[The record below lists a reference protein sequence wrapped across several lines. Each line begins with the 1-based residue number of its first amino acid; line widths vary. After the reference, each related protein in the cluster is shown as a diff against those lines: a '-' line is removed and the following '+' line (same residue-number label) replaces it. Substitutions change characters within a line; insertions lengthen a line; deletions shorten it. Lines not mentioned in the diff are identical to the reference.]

1 MKHITMSLV
10 ALLMSVA
17 FVSCD
22 NDDPNSESIF
32 KTETKNETEFDKWL
46 NTNFVEPYNIKLY
59 YLYNDKLTD
68 NYYNVVPATI
78 TNSKAMAKMIKHVW
92 LDAYVE
98 ACGVDFLKANAFRVF
113 QFIGSPE
120 FDGQGKIV
128 LGTAEGGVQVT
139 LFRLN
144 ELDLD
149 HIYVN
154 QDEPFRAKAKL
165 PLDLNY
171 WYFHTMHHEFCHIL
185 TQKKDY
191 STDFQTISA
200 GKYHSTDWINVKDED
215 AIQEG
220 FVTGY
225 ASGEYNEDFAEVYAN
240 YVTSSDESWEAR
252 LDKGIQY
259 HFEGIDSKGDPIE
272 EETENKVKVPG
283 QHFWGYPSWN
293 ELKAAG
299 FSAIT
304 YKGKDKDGK
313 SISVNARGFLT
324 NQKLAELGFV
334 KLTSPSVSSTA
345 GKDIINSKLEIV
357 RSYLHDSWGI
367 DLEKLRT
374 IVLRRS
380 AEVMNMD
387 LTTLN

>member
-98 ACGVDFLKANAFRVF
+98 ACGADFLKANAFRVF

-120 FDGQGKIV
+120 YNGKGEIV

-154 QDEPFRAKAKL
+154 QDEPFRAHAKL

-185 TQKKDY
+185 TQKKYY

-200 GKYHSTDWINVKDED
+200 GKYHSTDWINVDDED
-215 AIQEG
+215 AVKEG

-240 YVTSSDESWEAR
+240 YVTSSDESWKAR
-252 LDKGIQY
+252 LDKGIEY
-259 HFEGIDSKGDPIE
+259 TVTGLNAKG
-272 EETENKVKVPG
+272 ETIQVA
-283 QHFWGYPSWN
+283 FWGEPTN
-293 ELKAAG
+293 ADLVGAG
-299 FSAIT
+299 FRKIT
-304 YKGKDKDGK
+304 GAK
-313 SISVNARGFLT
+313 I
-324 NQKLAELGFV
+324 
-334 KLTSPSVSSTA
+334 TSTQGA
-345 GKDIINSKLEIV
+345 DIINAKLEIV
-357 RSYLHDSWGI
+357 RSYLQDSWGI
-367 DLEKLRT
+367 DLEKLRA

>member
-98 ACGVDFLKANAFRVF
+98 ACGEDFLKANAFRVF

-120 FDGQGKIV
+120 FDSQGSIV
-128 LGTAEGGVQVT
+128 LGTAEGGIQVT

-144 ELDLD
+144 ELDLNN
-149 HIYVN
+149 IYVN
-154 QDEPFRAKAKL
+154 QDEPFRAHAKL

-185 TQKKDY
+185 TQKKYY

-200 GKYHSTDWINVKDED
+200 GKYHSTDWINVEDED
-215 AIQEG
+215 AVKEG

-240 YVTSSDESWEAR
+240 YVTSNDESWKAR

-259 HFEGIDSKGDPIE
+259 HFEGIDSKGGKIE
-272 EETENKVKVPG
+272 EKVDNANVSG
-283 QHFWGYPSWN
+283 MRFWGYPSWSD
-293 ELKAAG
+293 LAAAG
-299 FSAIT
+299 FYAIT
-304 YKGKDKDGK
+304 YTGLDKDGK
-313 SISVNARGFLT
+313 SISVNARGFLSGK
-324 NQKLAELGFV
+324 KLAELGFV
-334 KLTSPSVSSTA
+334 ELTSPSVSSTA
-345 GKDIINSKLEIV
+345 GADIINAKLEIV
-357 RSYLHDSWGI
+357 RSYLQDSWGI
-367 DLEKLRT
+367 DLEKLRA